1 MILELTPSELSS
13 LKDLIFD
20 KIDQVGGLSELSTDI
35 YDILMK
41 IVSEKAPEVL

>member
-20 KIDQVGGLSELSTDI
+20 KIDQVGGLIELPDNI
-35 YDILMK
+35 YKILMK
-41 IVSEKAPEVL
+41 ITSEKAPEVL